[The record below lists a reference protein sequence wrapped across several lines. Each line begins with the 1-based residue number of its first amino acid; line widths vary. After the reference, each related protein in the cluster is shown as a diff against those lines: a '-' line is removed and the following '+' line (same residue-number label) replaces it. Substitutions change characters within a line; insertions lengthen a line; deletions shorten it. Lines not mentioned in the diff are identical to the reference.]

1 MANSDFAK
9 LMTQFRLEVFKLN
22 GLFLA
27 ATETDL
33 DGIGLTRSRNL
44 LLGIVIRAGQ
54 PLTIP
59 QICHEMGQ
67 TRQGVGR
74 LVSLL
79 VKDGFLEYRDN
90 PLHRR
95 SMLVAVT
102 AKGEKA
108 HRLARERHLQR
119 THALPFPV
127 AEADLETAC
136 QVMAAVIEHLE
147 TAAEAY

>member
-1 MANSDFAK
+1 MPNTDLEK
-9 LMTQFRLEVFKLN
+9 LMTRFRLGVFKLN
-22 GLFLA
+22 GLLLA
-27 ATETDL
+27 ETENAL
-33 DGIGLTRSRNL
+33 DGTGLTRSRNL
-44 LLGIVIRAGQ
+44 LLGVLVRAGQ

-74 LVSLL
+74 MVSLL
-79 VKDGFLEYRDN
+79 VKDGFLELQDN
-90 PLHRR
+90 PLHKK
-95 SMLVAVT
+95 SHLVKIT
-102 AKGEKA
+102 PKGEA
-108 HRLARERHLQR
+108 ARKSANERHLELSK
-119 THALPFPV
+119 ALPFPV